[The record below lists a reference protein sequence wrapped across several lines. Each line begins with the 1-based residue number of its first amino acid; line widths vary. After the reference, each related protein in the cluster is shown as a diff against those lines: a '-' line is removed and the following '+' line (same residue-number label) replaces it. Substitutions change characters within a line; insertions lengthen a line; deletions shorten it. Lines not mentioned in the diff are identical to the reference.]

1 MDFLKRWL
9 ADYSDAGR
17 YRALRPV
24 MTRRDGRLVVEDG
37 SRSQQPLLDFSSN
50 DYLALSQHDELVRA
64 SREALERYGTG
75 VGAARLMSGDLS
87 LFHQLEREVA
97 DFTGRE
103 AALLFGSGYMA
114 NVGMIPALVGRGDTV
129 FTDRLDHA
137 SIYDGC
143 RLAGARLLRFRHND
157 LDHLENLLR
166 KERGAGRGLVVVES
180 LYSMDG
186 DLAPLGELVTIKNRY
201 GCLLMV
207 DEAHA
212 VGIYGEEGGGLVREA
227 GLTGQVDVIMG
238 TFGKALGS
246 YGAYVSGSQVL
257 REYLINRARS
267 FIYSTGLPPA
277 VVGASQAAVRLV
289 RRRPELREQLAER
302 AVCFKECL
310 IREGLPGNVGPSH
323 IIPVLIGD
331 SAAALRLAEECCRT
345 GLFVT
350 AVRPPTV
357 PEGSARVR
365 FSLTLHHRL
374 SDLADAARLF
384 MDAARR
390 VQVSASF

>member
-1 MDFLKRWL
+1 MDHLKRWL
-9 ADYSDAGR
+9 EDYTAAGR
-17 YRALRPV
+17 YRSLRPL
-24 MTRRDGRLVVEDG
+24 TERRDGHLVVEGG
-37 SRSQQPLLDFSSN
+37 SVNQSLRDFSSN
-50 DYLALSQHDELVRA
+50 DYLALSQHPDLIRA
-64 SREALERYGTG
+64 SREALEGYGTG
-75 VGAARLMSGDLS
+75 VGAARLMSGDLTI
-87 LFHQLEREVA
+87 FHQLEREVA
-97 DFTGRE
+97 DFKGCA

-157 LDHLENLLR
+157 LAHLEELLL
-166 KERGAGRGLVVVES
+166 KERGAGRGLVIVES

-186 DLAPLGELVTIKNRY
+186 DIAPLAELVALKRRY

-212 VGIYGEEGGGLVREA
+212 TGLYGEHGAGLIQEA
-227 GLTGQVDVIMG
+227 GLAEQVDVVVG

-246 YGAYVSGSQVL
+246 YGAYVAGSQEL

-277 VVGASQAAVRLV
+277 VVGASLAAVRLV
-289 RRRPELREQLAER
+289 RNHPELRQGLVER
-302 AVCFKECL
+302 ADYFKECL
-310 IREGLPGNVGPSH
+310 IREGLLGTPGPSH

-331 SAAALRLAEECCRT
+331 GATALRLAEECCRV

-350 AVRPPTV
+350 AIRPPTV
-357 PEGSARVR
+357 PEGTARVR

-374 SDLADAARLF
+374 EELAGVARLF
-384 MDAARR
+384 LAACHRLQIR
-390 VQVSASF
+390 ASF